1 MTAQKPRNS
10 TETAGPEGGLRP
22 TGGPAVSVA
31 TPPDPEVTFRTTR
44 RKLTTAYK
52 LKVLDTV
59 ATLRKEGQGAIGGY
73 LRAEGLYYSNIHTWE
88 RQKSQGMLTTTK
100 VGPKE
105 KGRDSLLA
113 ENKQLR
119 RKLDQTE
126 KRLKKTEMIVEL
138 QKKLSAFMEMESPQT
153 VEKSAVN

>member
-1 MTAQKPRNS
+1 MTAQIPRNS
-10 TETAGPEGGLRP
+10 TETAGSEGGLRP

-31 TPPDPEVTFRTTR
+31 TPSDPEVAARTTR

-59 ATLRKEGQGAIGGY
+59 AALRKDGQGAIGAY

-88 RQKSQGMLTTTK
+88 RQKSQGMLTATK

-105 KGRDSLLA
+105 KGRDSLMA

-119 RKLDQTE
+119 RKLEQTE

-138 QKKLSAFMEMESPQT
+138 QKKLSEFMEMEAHHTP
-153 VEKSAVN
+153 EKSAVR

>member
-1 MTAQKPRNS
+1 MTAHRPRNS
-10 TETAGPEGGLRP
+10 TETAGPEGGPRP

-31 TPPDPEVTFRTTR
+31 TPPDPEVTARTTR
-44 RKLTTAYK
+44 RNMTTAYK

-59 ATLRKEGQGAIGGY
+59 AALRKEGQGAIGGY

-88 RQKSQGMLTTTK
+88 RQKSQGMLTAGRA
-100 VGPKE
+100 GPKE
-105 KGRDSLLA
+105 KSRDSLLA

-119 RKLDQTE
+119 RKLEQTE

-138 QKKLSAFMEMESPQT
+138 QKKLSEFMEMETHHPS
-153 VEKSAVN
+153 EMSAVN